1 MKGKGSYPLGTKP
14 DDSSADPNSTDPVG
28 KEDGGGGDRSSDC
41 SEVQEVPRHVIVQ
54 PLV

>member
-14 DDSSADPNSTDPVG
+14 DDSSADF
-28 KEDGGGGDRSSDC
+28 DRSSDC